1 MTGSFPS
8 AGPGAGRAIAIVED
22 DQAVQHSLKFS
33 LEAEG
38 YVVRAFDTGLQALR
52 SRDIATVQA
61 MIIDYGLP
69 DLDGLSLLRGLRS
82 RGVDAAALLVVSNPT
97 RRFTEEARRLGA
109 PVIEKPFIGESL
121 NDSLRDLLLKAP
133 AVVR

>member
-1 MTGSFPS
+1 MFGPRPS
-8 AGPGAGRAIAIVED
+8 AEPGAARVIAIVED
-22 DQAVQHSLKFS
+22 DRAVLHSLTFA

-52 SRDIATVQA
+52 SRDIATAQA
-61 MIIDYGLP
+61 LIIDYGLP

-97 RRFTEEARRLGA
+97 RRFMEEARRLGA
-109 PVIEKPFIGESL
+109 PVIEKPFVGESL
-121 NDSLRDLLLKAP
+121 NASLRDLLLEAP
-133 AVVR
+133 AVR